1 MRNLKWIALLAIFS
15 ACQAQEPDLNSSI
28 IKMETEIKKHAE
40 MDTAIANDL
49 TTAYMDFAKAN
60 PQDSL
65 APIYLSRAAD
75 IYKEMDGKVLKSVN
89 TYNKIVVE
97 YKDHPLAARS
107 VFMIGYVFDEKLHD
121 KDRAAKSYQHFLD
134 TYPNN
139 ELADDAK
146 SLLAIAQDTL
156 TDEELVEKWM
166 KEAESKKDTN
176 PKGE

>member
-1 MRNLKWIALLAIFS
+1 MVAIFS

-28 IKMETEIKKHAE
+28 AKMEAEIKKHAE

-49 TTAYMDFAKAN
+49 TAAYEEYAGAN

-65 APIYLSRAAD
+65 SPVYLSRAAD
-75 IYKEMDGKVLKSVN
+75 IYKEMDGKALKAVN
-89 TYNKIVVE
+89 VYNKIVVE

-107 VFMIGYVFDEKLHD
+107 VFMIGYVFDEKLND
-121 KDRAAKSYQHFLD
+121 KDRAARSYQHFLE
-134 TYPNN
+134 TYPDN

-156 TDEELVEKWM
+156 TDEELVAKWM
-166 KEAESKKDTN
+166 KEAESKNDTN
-176 PKGE
+176 PKD

>member
-1 MRNLKWIALLAIFS
+1 MRNLKWMALVAIFS
-15 ACQAQEPDLNSSI
+15 ACQAQEPDLSSSI
-28 IKMETEIKKHAE
+28 AQMETEIKKHAE
-40 MDTAIANDL
+40 MDTAVANDL
-49 TTAYMDFAKAN
+49 TEAYMAYAKSN

-65 APIYLSRAAD
+65 SPIYLSRAAD
-75 IYKEMDGKVLKSVN
+75 IYKEIDGKVLKAVN
-89 TYNKIVVE
+89 IYNKIVVE

-156 TDEELVEKWM
+156 TDEELVAKWM
-166 KEAESKKDTN
+166 KEAESKNDTN
-176 PKGE
+176 PKD